1 MTAQQLKNSIL
12 QMAVQ
17 GKLVPQDPGDEPAS
31 VLLERIKAEKQ
42 ELIKAGK
49 IKKDKKSSEIFR
61 GASRNLPYAFCEQ
74 IGKEIRDI
82 SDEIPFEIPDS
93 WEWCKVG
100 DLCSNMSG
108 LSYKKDLLSQKS
120 PQMVRVLRG
129 GNIADG
135 KYLLKDDDVI
145 ISSQFVK
152 PELYLKKNYM
162 ITPSVTSME
171 HIGKIALIDK
181 DFEDTV
187 VGGFVLMLIPH
198 YNHDVLAKYLLYAF
212 STKYHRDCCR
222 SITHKSG
229 QAFYNLSREKLM
241 EIYVPIP
248 PLSEQHRIVAKIEE
262 LLPYIERYGKA
273 EEHLTALNTTFP
285 EALKK
290 SILQEAVQGKLV
302 PQNPDD
308 EPASVLLER
317 IRAEK
322 QELIKAGKIK
332 RDKHESVIVTR
343 DKIPYEIIDGKEQC
357 ISDEVPFE
365 LPESWCWCRLKN
377 LSSIITKG
385 SSPKWQGVAYV
396 EKDGVPFIT
405 SENVGEEQIFLNKT
419 KYVESKFND
428 MHPTSILQKGDILTN
443 IVGASIGR
451 TAVFNIDISNANINQ
466 AVCIVR
472 LVDLELG
479 HYLVKFMNCPV
490 ALKMMTSNSV
500 ESARA
505 NLSLSSVGDFLIPL
519 PPLAEQ
525 KRIVEK
531 IEELMQYCDKL

>member
-1 MTAQQLKNSIL
+1 MYISNS
-12 QMAVQ
+12 
-17 GKLVPQDPGDEPAS
+17 D
-31 VLLERIKAEKQ
+31 
-42 ELIKAGK
+42 
-49 IKKDKKSSEIFR
+49 
-61 GASRNLPYAFCEQ
+61 NLPYAFCEQ

-343 DKIPYEIIDGKEQC
+343 DKIPYEIIDGKERC
-357 ISDEVPFE
+357 IADEVPFE
-365 LPESWCWCRLKN
+365 IPDSWEWVRLGIISTYNQTKQKIN
-377 LSSIITKG
+377 AKDADVSIWGLDLEDIEKG
-385 SSPKWQGVAYV
+385 GRLLVKKS
-396 EKDGVPFIT
+396 
-405 SENVGEEQIFLNKT
+405 VGERKAVGDKT
-419 KYVESKFND
+419 VFS
-428 MHPTSILQKGDILTN
+428 KGDILYSKLRPYLLKILVAPDSGICTPE
-443 IVGASIGR
+443 IVPFTVYGG
-451 TAVFNIDISNANINQ
+451 ISAEF
-466 AVCIVR
+466 IVNFLKSPYVDG
-472 LVDLELG
+472 LVNGETYGIKMPRAGTDTMISL
-479 HYLVKFMNCPV
+479 LV
-490 ALKMMTSNSV
+490 
-500 ESARA
+500 
-505 NLSLSSVGDFLIPL
+505 PL
-519 PPLAEQ
+519 PPLSEQ
-525 KRIVEK
+525 HRIVSK
-531 IEELMQYCDKL
+531 IEEIMPMIERLTQR